1 MATEIKK
8 DVTYLGKD
16 FGQFRKNLI
25 DFTKQYFPDTYRDF
39 NESSPGMLF
48 LELASY
54 VGDVLSYYTDTN
66 LKESFLQHAQEEGNV
81 FDIARSLGYNIK
93 GSTPAFTNIDVF
105 QLLPASGSGEAVAPD
120 FRYALSIRSGMQIK
134 QASGDATFRTL
145 DSIDVGFSSS
155 FDPTEITIYETN
167 DATNAPTYYLAKKT
181 VRAVSGTVRTSTFTF
196 NTPVA
201 YDKVVLPDTNII
213 DIVSVEES
221 DGDNWYQV
229 PYLAQ
234 DTIFEEVP
242 NLAENDPDLNVYRAS
257 APYLLKMR
265 KSSKRFVTRLRQDRL
280 TELQFGAGVSDNNDE
295 EIIPN
300 PDNVG
305 SGLAGFRRSID
316 VDIDPSNFLYTR
328 AYGQAPANTT
338 LTVTYTVGG
347 GFADNVEA
355 NTLTSISSVSYD
367 DDPNAD
373 ISGGVLNFVKSSIA
387 ANNPEPARGAK
398 STDNIEDIKNNAL
411 ANFATQNRLVT
422 REDYIIR
429 TYSMPARFGSIAKAY
444 IVPDDQ
450 IAQDD
455 LEEKRVANPLA
466 MNLYVLGYDATKK
479 LVNLNNAV
487 KENLKTYLGNYRI
500 LTDAVNIKNAFIIN
514 IGVNFEIS
522 ARANYNSN
530 DVLLRCV
537 ARLKRYFDISRW
549 QLNQPIIKSE
559 ILNALGNVDGVQ
571 SVLDVQFTNLY
582 DTTQNYSGN
591 IYDLNTAEKN
601 GIVYPSLDPS
611 IFEVKFPNQDIK
623 GRIVSY

>member
-81 FDIARSLGYNIK
+81 FDIARTLGYNVK
-93 GSTPAFTNIDVF
+93 ASTPSFTTLDIF
-105 QLLPASGSGEAVAPD
+105 QLLPASGSGANVSPD
-120 FRYALSIRSGMQIK
+120 FRYALSIKAGMQVG
-134 QASGDATFRTL
+134 QETGNANFRTL
-145 DSIDVGFSSS
+145 DSVDFGFSSS

-167 DATNAPTYYLAKKT
+167 DITKTPIYYLAKKT

-196 NTPVA
+196 TQPVP
-201 YDKVVLPDTNII
+201 YDKVVLPDTNVI
-213 DIVSVEES
+213 DIVSVVES
-221 DGDNWYQV
+221 DGDAWYHV

-242 NLAENDPDLNVYRAS
+242 NLAENDPELSLYRSS

-265 KSSKRFVTRLRQDRL
+265 KTSKRFVTRLRQDRL
-280 TELQFGAGVSDNNDE
+280 TEIQFGAGVSDNNDE

-300 PDNVG
+300 PTNVG
-305 SGLAGFRRSID
+305 SGLQNVRRAID
-316 VDIDPSNFLYTR
+316 IDIDPSNFLYTR

-338 LTVTYTVGG
+338 LTVTYTAGN
-347 GFADNVEA
+347 GFSDNVES
-355 NTLTSISSVSYD
+355 NTLTSILSVSYD
-367 DDPNAD
+367 DDPNSN
-373 ISGGVLNFVKSSIA
+373 ISGGVLNFIKNSLAV
-387 ANNPEPARGAK
+387 NNPEPARGAR
-398 STDNIEDIKNNAL
+398 STDNIEDIKNNTL
-411 ANFATQNRLVT
+411 ANFATQNRIVT
-422 REDYIIR
+422 RNDYIIR

-450 IAQDD
+450 IAQDM
-455 LEEKRVANPLA
+455 LEERRVSNPLA
-466 MNLYVLGYDATKK
+466 MNLYVLGYDSSKK

-487 KENLKTYLGNYRI
+487 KENLKTYLENYRI

-514 IGVNFEIS
+514 IGIDFEITIK
-522 ARANYNSN
+522 ANYNSN
-530 DVLLRCV
+530 EVLIRCV
-537 ARLKRYFDISRW
+537 ERLKRYFEISRW
-549 QLNQPIIKSE
+549 QINQPIIKSE
-559 ILNALGNVDGVQ
+559 VLNTIANIDGVQ
-571 SVLDVQFTNLY
+571 SVLDIRFNNLY
-582 DTTQNYSGN
+582 ETSKNYSGN
-591 IYDLNTAEKN
+591 LYDLTAAEKN
-601 GIVYPSLDPS
+601 GVIYPSLDPS
-611 IFEVKFPNQDIK
+611 VFEVKFPNQDIK
-623 GRIVSY
+623 GRVVSY